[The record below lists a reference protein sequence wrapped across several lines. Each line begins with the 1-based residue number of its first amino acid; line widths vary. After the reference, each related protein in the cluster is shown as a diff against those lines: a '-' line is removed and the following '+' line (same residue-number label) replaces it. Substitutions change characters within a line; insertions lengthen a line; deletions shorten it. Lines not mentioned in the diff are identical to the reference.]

1 MRQELKKPKNIISII
16 FIILSI
22 SGLIYLLSYYI
33 NSVENPILI
42 NIYGDIEFENYDF
55 IGDGSIEHPYI
66 IEWRSIR
73 LPENALFEERET
85 AITIEWVTKN
95 FIIRNNNIRLGN
107 QGSGIYLNQI
117 SGNFIIEHNVFIGTN
132 QYTSRAAISLTNIES
147 DFAVV
152 SSNKISTS
160 DGFYFK
166 DCQNLQVV
174 NNTLQTIGFTKINFC
189 SNCTFSGNFVKDS
202 VDPIEVY
209 QCPNMMIEGNTFTN
223 TIGSYTYFS
232 YDYESIWIHS
242 PNVTIRNNI
251 FELTG
256 LGFSIQYA
264 QSYIIEN
271 NMVNGKPLGYFYNQT
286 HLVLSD
292 YDYYG
297 QIIMVCC
304 NYSTIEH
311 QKIEG
316 TTSPIRLA
324 GCLNC
329 TFFNCTFLNNG
340 VNGYIESSKNITL
353 LQCTIKNSE
362 IGLWISGST
371 VYLTK
376 NLFQNLDDL
385 MHIGSSTLY
394 MSDNVIIL

>member
-1 MRQELKKPKNIISII
+1 
-16 FIILSI
+16 
-22 SGLIYLLSYYI
+22 
-33 NSVENPILI
+33 
-42 NIYGDIEFENYDF
+42 
-55 IGDGSIEHPYI
+55 
-66 IEWRSIR
+66 
-73 LPENALFEERET
+73 
-85 AITIEWVTKN
+85 
-95 FIIRNNNIRLGN
+95 
-107 QGSGIYLNQI
+107 
-117 SGNFIIEHNVFIGTN
+117 
-132 QYTSRAAISLTNIES
+132 
-147 DFAVV
+147 
-152 SSNKISTS
+152 
-160 DGFYFK
+160 
-166 DCQNLQVV
+166 
-174 NNTLQTIGFTKINFC
+174 
-189 SNCTFSGNFVKDS
+189 
-202 VDPIEVY
+202 
-209 QCPNMMIEGNTFTN
+209 
-223 TIGSYTYFS
+223 
-232 YDYESIWIHS
+232 
-242 PNVTIRNNI
+242 
-251 FELTG
+251 
-256 LGFSIQYA
+256 
-264 QSYIIEN
+264 
-271 NMVNGKPLGYFYNQT
+271 MVNGKPLGYFYNQT

-304 NYSTIEH
+304 NYLTIEH